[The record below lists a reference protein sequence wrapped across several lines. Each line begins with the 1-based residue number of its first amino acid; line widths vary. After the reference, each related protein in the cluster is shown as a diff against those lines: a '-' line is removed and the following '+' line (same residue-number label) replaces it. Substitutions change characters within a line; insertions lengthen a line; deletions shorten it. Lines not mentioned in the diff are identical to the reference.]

1 MSTNY
6 SDSDISDSILL
17 TVKKLL
23 GLDPDYTPFDVDIL
37 MHINTAISNLHQMGV
52 GPAQG
57 MMITDAST
65 KWDELLGP
73 LDLNMLQSVKS
84 YVYIY
89 VRKIFDP
96 PGATNH
102 LTALE
107 SVQAEL
113 EWRIS
118 VRREE
123 AIYDSR
129 YSEIPYGGPYAPY
142 GEGMSNESDERKER
156 WGD

>member
-1 MSTNY
+1 MSTNF
-6 SDSDISDSILL
+6 SDKDVADSILL

-23 GLDPDYTPFDVDIL
+23 GMPPDYTPFDADVIV
-37 MHINTAISNLHQMGV
+37 HINTALSNLNQMGI
-52 GPAQG
+52 GPDQG
-57 MMITDAST
+57 MMILDAST
-65 KWDELLGP
+65 MWEELLGP
-73 LDLNMLQSVKS
+73 HELSMLNSVKS

-96 PGATNH
+96 PGASNH
-102 LTALE
+102 LSALE

-118 VRREE
+118 ARREE

-129 YSEIPYGGPYAPY
+129 YDKIPYGGPYAPY
-142 GEGMSNESDERKER
+142 GNPRSLESRSKKEL
-156 WGD
+156 WGE